1 MKQHRIDTAFLR
13 KSAIAL
19 AFTAFA
25 SSACT
30 ATSSAPG
37 PGGPACIPGATL
49 SPTAASVP
57 LTSRA
62 YVASRDTGNITVIDL
77 DHLEIMASL
86 DTCSRGYHMMELSTD
101 FKKGYASDNTE
112 GTLDVIDIES
122 MSVTGHIDI
131 GKEPTHLSM
140 KPDGKLL
147 AVVAE
152 NDNAVSFIDP
162 VKDVVVKKLSG
173 FFLPHFVRFAP
184 DGDHAYVAN
193 LAAHHITRIDLAS
206 LSVDAQI
213 PLDGYEGP
221 PNETLTV
228 DREGGFADVQI
239 DADGVLWGAHRETG
253 QTLVYDTNAMSKL
266 PQLYAGKNPWIVYA
280 EHPFT
285 EIAARA
291 VPTWG
296 NKAVSLLDRTQ
307 DTAEQVMTEENE
319 SYGVNYS
326 SRVPD
331 KAFVMN
337 RKREEVAVVDTTTK
351 QRTAIIAVGGT
362 TETASTTADGKYIV
376 AAVSSANRVVVIDAM
391 TNDIVKTFDDVGSY
405 PWTVTVPLGQNYC
418 H

>member
-1 MKQHRIDTAFLR
+1 MKQHTSTPLTLVLA
-13 KSAIAL
+13 AL
-19 AFTAFA
+19 A

-37 PGGPACIPGATL
+37 TVGPACIPNATL
-49 SPTAASVP
+49 SPTAAAVP

-62 YVASRDTGNITVIDL
+62 YIASRDTGNITVIDL

-86 DTCSRGYHMMELSTD
+86 DTCSIGYHMMELSTD
-101 FKKGYASDNTE
+101 FKKGFASDNTS
-112 GTLDVIDIES
+112 GTVDVIDIES
-122 MSVTGHIDI
+122 MTVTNHIAI

-140 KPDGKLL
+140 KPDGKIL

-162 VKDVVVKKLSG
+162 IEEKVVKKLTG

-184 DGDHAYVAN
+184 DGGHAYVAN
-193 LAAHHITRIDLAS
+193 LAAHHITRIDLPS
-206 LSVDAQI
+206 LSVDSQI
-213 PLDGYEGP
+213 PLDGYDGP
-221 PNETLTV
+221 PNETLTA

-239 DADGVLWGAHRETG
+239 DADGIVWAAHRETG
-253 QTLVYDTNAMSKL
+253 KTLVYDTNAQTKL
-266 PQLYAGKNPWIVYA
+266 PELYAGKQPWIVYA

-291 VPTWG
+291 VPAWG
-296 NKAVSLLDRTQ
+296 NEAVSLLDRAQ
-307 DTAEQVMTEENE
+307 DTAVQVTTEENE
-319 SYGVNYS
+319 SFGVNYS
-326 SRVPD
+326 PRVPD

-337 RKREEVAVVDTTTK
+337 RKREEVAVVDTRTK
-351 QRTAIIAVGGT
+351 QRTAVIAVGGT
-362 TETASTTADGKYIV
+362 TETASTTADGKYII
-376 AAVSSANRVVVIDAM
+376 AAVSSANRVVVIDAVS
-391 TNDIVKTFDDVGSY
+391 NDIVKTFDDIGKY

>member
-1 MKQHRIDTAFLR
+1 MKQHSILPLISLA
-13 KSAIAL
+13 AL
-19 AFTAFA
+19 A

-49 SPTAASVP
+49 SPTAAKVP
-57 LTSRA
+57 LKSRA
-62 YVASRDTGNITVIDL
+62 YIASRDTGNITVIDL

-86 DTCSRGYHMMELSTD
+86 DTCSLGYHMLELSTD
-101 FKKGYASDNTE
+101 FKKGYASDNTS
-112 GTLDVIDIES
+112 GVVDVIDIDS

-131 GKEPTHLSM
+131 GREPTHLSM
-140 KPDGKLL
+140 KPDGKIL

-152 NDNAVSFIDP
+152 DDNAVSFIDP
-162 VKDVVVKKLSG
+162 VKDVVVKKLTG

-193 LAAHHITRIDLAS
+193 LAAHHITRIDLPS
-206 LSVDAQI
+206 LTVDAQI
-213 PLDGYEGP
+213 PLDGFDGP
-221 PNETLTV
+221 PNETLTA

-239 DADGVLWGAHRETG
+239 DADGIAWGAHRETG
-253 QTLVYDTNAMSKL
+253 KTLVYDTNAQTKL
-266 PQLYAGKNPWIVYA
+266 PELYAGKQPWIVYA

-285 EIAARA
+285 EVSARA
-291 VPTWG
+291 VPVWG
-296 NKAVSLLDRTQ
+296 NKAVSLLDRADGDNPQ
-307 DTAEQVMTEENE
+307 QVDTEENE

-326 SRVPD
+326 PRAPE

-337 RKREEVAVVDTTTK
+337 RRREEVAVVDTSTK
-351 QRTAIIAVGGT
+351 ERIAQISVGGT

-391 TNDIVKTFDDVGSY
+391 SNEIVKTFDHVGNY